1 MDYQEQLE
9 KINNATESGN
19 IADIEA
25 VKNAIETDRASGEN
39 MGNAMVM
46 MAAQQALEKLTAQKE
61 KTVTIPDWRRDQID
75 RTGGTQEEIDRI
87 TADINQKTEKSVIQ
101 GWYTILNQIPES
113 LRTVEQQREL
123 ENLKQEL
130 SDISKITEQAIRGVA
145 SERIEAA
152 RIADNLEKLDLNKIS
167 PVDTA
172 INESLGNYAD
182 GMSAHIAS
190 GQSLWDVPNDTD
202 DNEPVSFT
210 QPIQPTAEKIDQAHK
225 EYLEKEIDTIG
236 AAISAG
242 FGNEQALGRG
252 IQLEQKL
259 ADYDRP
265 IIESVISQPVDT
277 VISPENNTVDTVSV
291 SPETNVFSSQIAA
304 MTRDDLGKLYGI
316 LQEQGD
322 IDGMSPDQLFA
333 AVKIFMR
340 GASDDSHIPESYGL
354 RAKMNEIKKI
364 RDAELAYH
372 GIVIDKESGA
382 ATVQSRESSATP
394 LETQSDNIANVSEK
408 TLNQKTPEIA
418 PIVEMNDREKS
429 KIVLQEIQNASTIE
443 ELKSVLQSIPVLYDG
458 DKTVE
463 TSNVLYLIEKYTKGE
478 IENYEITNIGRIRDQ
493 ILKIELGV
501 VPGKKTQV
509 IDSISTTEQDL
520 PSNHTQQESIAEN
533 SEQDKVQESRELIT
547 EELHHEKTS
556 NIPLPDGFYPGLP
569 EVEKQQ
575 KQSPQDL
582 FNVLP
587 AQNNEVKPLIPKE
600 QIESS
605 FKNETDYVFSVGVT
619 GSNKNDYPD
628 IEFNKEDYL
637 EFEKQL
643 MGGLYVA
650 TNGEFL
656 KEFGPSASLDIDGY
670 IIKSDGTKTNVLPSM
685 LDYPQ
690 LKNTT
695 GLAPKQYRKTILD
708 KIISMKQNR
717 LNSVK

>member
-316 LQEQGD
+316 LQE
-322 IDGMSPDQLFA
+322 
-333 AVKIFMR
+333 
-340 GASDDSHIPESYGL
+340 
-354 RAKMNEIKKI
+354 
-364 RDAELAYH
+364 
-372 GIVIDKESGA
+372 
-382 ATVQSRESSATP
+382 
-394 LETQSDNIANVSEK
+394 
-408 TLNQKTPEIA
+408 
-418 PIVEMNDREKS
+418 
-429 KIVLQEIQNASTIE
+429 
-443 ELKSVLQSIPVLYDG
+443 
-458 DKTVE
+458 
-463 TSNVLYLIEKYTKGE
+463 
-478 IENYEITNIGRIRDQ
+478 
-493 ILKIELGV
+493 
-501 VPGKKTQV
+501 
-509 IDSISTTEQDL
+509 
-520 PSNHTQQESIAEN
+520 
-533 SEQDKVQESRELIT
+533 
-547 EELHHEKTS
+547 
-556 NIPLPDGFYPGLP
+556 
-569 EVEKQQ
+569 
-575 KQSPQDL
+575 
-582 FNVLP
+582 
-587 AQNNEVKPLIPKE
+587 
-600 QIESS
+600 
-605 FKNETDYVFSVGVT
+605 
-619 GSNKNDYPD
+619 
-628 IEFNKEDYL
+628 
-637 EFEKQL
+637 
-643 MGGLYVA
+643 
-650 TNGEFL
+650 
-656 KEFGPSASLDIDGY
+656 
-670 IIKSDGTKTNVLPSM
+670 
-685 LDYPQ
+685 
-690 LKNTT
+690 
-695 GLAPKQYRKTILD
+695 
-708 KIISMKQNR
+708 
-717 LNSVK
+717 